1 MDIEKTWI
9 LTDRQLCDCEMILD
23 GSFHP
28 LDRFMTYD
36 DYSCVLEDMR
46 LVSGELFPIPIVL
59 DVTRQFSLKLE
70 TGENIIL
77 LNKEGYKIA
86 SMCVESI
93 WKPNLLDE
101 ANAIYKTTDLTHPA
115 VRYLFNSSNKMYIGG
130 KVKSIMIPHHFDY
143 QRYRMNPKKVKNKI
157 KKMGWDK
164 VIAFQTR
171 NPLHRAH
178 VEMTLRSMEKL
189 DANLLLHPVVG
200 LTKSGDIDHYTRVRC
215 YEHVIKKY
223 PNNSAFLALLPL
235 AMRMGGP
242 REALLHSII
251 RKNYGCSHIIIG
263 RDHAGPGV
271 NNNGD
276 FFYGPYE
283 AQHLVRKFES
293 EIGIKMIPFQ
303 FMVYVPKEKKL

>member
-1 MDIEKTWI
+1 
-9 LTDRQLCDCEMILD
+9 
-23 GSFHP
+23 
-28 LDRFMTYD
+28 
-36 DYSCVLEDMR
+36 
-46 LVSGELFPIPIVL
+46 
-59 DVTRQFSLKLE
+59 
-70 TGENIIL
+70 
-77 LNKEGYKIA
+77 
-86 SMCVESI
+86 
-93 WKPNLLDE
+93 
-101 ANAIYKTTDLTHPA
+101 
-115 VRYLFNSSNKMYIGG
+115 
-130 KVKSIMIPHHFDY
+130 
-143 QRYRMNPKKVKNKI
+143 
-157 KKMGWDK
+157 MGWDK

-276 FFYGPYE
+276 FFMG
-283 AQHLVRKFES
+283 LT
-293 EIGIKMIPFQ
+293 
-303 FMVYVPKEKKL
+303 KLSI

>member
-143 QRYRMNPKKVKNKI
+143 QRYRMNPKK
-157 KKMGWDK
+157 
-164 VIAFQTR
+164 
-171 NPLHRAH
+171 
-178 VEMTLRSMEKL
+178 
-189 DANLLLHPVVG
+189 
-200 LTKSGDIDHYTRVRC
+200 
-215 YEHVIKKY
+215 
-223 PNNSAFLALLPL
+223 
-235 AMRMGGP
+235 
-242 REALLHSII
+242 
-251 RKNYGCSHIIIG
+251 
-263 RDHAGPGV
+263 
-271 NNNGD
+271 
-276 FFYGPYE
+276 
-283 AQHLVRKFES
+283 
-293 EIGIKMIPFQ
+293 
-303 FMVYVPKEKKL
+303 